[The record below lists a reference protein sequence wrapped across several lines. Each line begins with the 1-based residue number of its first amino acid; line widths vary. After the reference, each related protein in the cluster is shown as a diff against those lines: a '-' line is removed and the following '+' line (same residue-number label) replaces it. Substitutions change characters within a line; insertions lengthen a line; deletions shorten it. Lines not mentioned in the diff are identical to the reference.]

1 MKKRELIT
9 NGIDLKLLRIGHHE
23 LEKKKSDNWFI
34 IPNVNEESQTGKN
47 DYIEALKNSPSKLE
61 ACYI

>member
-9 NGIDLKLLRIGHHE
+9 NGMDSKLLRFRLHE
-23 LEKKKSDNWFI
+23 LEKKESDNWVI
-34 IPNVNEESQTGKN
+34 IPNVKEESQTGKI